1 MSKCLQTFT
10 LDLIIFEMI
19 LGFIFF
25 LWESGDQRH
34 SHVLI
39 DLKPLILSFFV
50 CVCVCLKVFYTHSD
64 WLSYF
69 SILSIWI
76 FIYLLTYLFLN
87 SATLQPK
94 KHSEYEILW
103 KGSTNSTKIP
113 HGKLDQKLTQW
124 ISNKKGIT
132 LE

>member
-1 MSKCLQTFT
+1 
-10 LDLIIFEMI
+10 MI

-50 CVCVCLKVFYTHSD
+50 CVCVLKYFTH
-64 WLSYF
+64 
-69 SILSIWI
+69 ILTDLVIFLFI
-76 FIYLLTYLFLN
+76 YLNIYLFIYLLTYLFLN

-94 KHSEYEILW
+94 KHPEYEIL
-103 KGSTNSTKIP
+103 
-113 HGKLDQKLTQW
+113 
-124 ISNKKGIT
+124 
-132 LE
+132 

>member
-1 MSKCLQTFT
+1 
-10 LDLIIFEMI
+10 MI

-39 DLKPLILSFFV
+39 DLKPLILSFFCV
-50 CVCVCLKVFYTHSD
+50 CVCVLKYFTH
-64 WLSYF
+64 
-69 SILSIWI
+69 ILTDLVIFLFIYLI

-94 KHSEYEILW
+94 KHSEYEIL
-103 KGSTNSTKIP
+103 
-113 HGKLDQKLTQW
+113 
-124 ISNKKGIT
+124 
-132 LE
+132 